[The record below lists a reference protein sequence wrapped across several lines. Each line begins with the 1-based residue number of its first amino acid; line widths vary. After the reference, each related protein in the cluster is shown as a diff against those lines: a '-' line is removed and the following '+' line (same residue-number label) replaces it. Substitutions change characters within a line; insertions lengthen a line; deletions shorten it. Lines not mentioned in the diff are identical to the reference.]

1 MPSQSCKKTPI
12 LTGPN
17 LHQAVISSLL
27 NNNIKSF
34 RKNSVNK
41 NLDLSWRAYMCSSYT
56 ISCFCREYRFLPSLK
71 KRLLMI
77 HISRNASNGENSK
90 NCFWTWLSQLIK
102 GVATDG
108 GKLYEKKRPVL
119 YAQYNQLSLCQ
130 QPLVLWTPSL
140 YKLNPLKN

>member
-41 NLDLSWRAYMCSSYT
+41 NLDLSRRAYMCSSYT
-56 ISCFCREYRFLPSLK
+56 ISCFYRQYRFLPSLK

-102 GVATDG
+102 GVVTDG
-108 GKLYEKKRPVL
+108 GKLYEKKRL
-119 YAQYNQLSLCQ
+119 QFS
-130 QPLVLWTPSL
+130 T
-140 YKLNPLKN
+140 LNTTNSCFVNTH

>member
-41 NLDLSWRAYMCSSYT
+41 NLDLSRRAYMCSSYT
-56 ISCFCREYRFLPSLK
+56 ISCFYRQYRFLPSLK

-90 NCFWTWLSQLIK
+90 NCFWTWLSQLI
-102 GVATDG
+102 VWS
-108 GKLYEKKRPVL
+108 LMEVNCMRKKDFSSLRSIQPTL
-119 YAQYNQLSLCQ
+119 ALS
-130 QPLVLWTPSL
+130 TPTSIMDTQSI
-140 YKLNPLKN
+140 